1 MGCAHRLLSVSAAT
15 LYRQVTLLT
24 SQPIV
29 YCCCCCCCCLGRI
42 QLLAGVCC
50 EQARSASTR
59 DVQDERLISRW
70 PVWVPLEMD
79 PQSHSSDA
87 KAQPTD
93 FEAKYEMTQKQ
104 LEDSLKDNENLVMK
118 YAYVEKKNID
128 LRALVEEKEG
138 EIKRRDRE
146 LAQLQKQVATL
157 RAEQQPRH
165 RKYADAKHTPPGADE
180 RQTAEQIA
188 ELKAKIMELQAI
200 EIMLKHANIE
210 QTERIRAL
218 QKSNEELRASLEHQ
232 EAERNSCLR
241 TLKEMEDGR
250 QQLNGRIKQMADEH
264 EAQSSR
270 IAELNARLQEAHT
283 AAQES
288 ARMQH
293 TIEQQAHEREQLQQA
308 LDEQRHECETVKQR
322 ELELLTLNKDLSELN
337 CVLQQEIAKQES
349 NMLAVTLEY
358 GKFIKMFYDYDA
370 QIVSLAN
377 SLAIE
382 RQLRAEERLLMAKH
396 IADKARK
403 LTHTEQ
409 CLRQTRHDLEAYR
422 KKYGAI
428 VKEFQR
434 EVKNVQQL
442 VGQ

>member
-1 MGCAHRLLSVSAAT
+1 M
-15 LYRQVTLLT
+15 
-24 SQPIV
+24 
-29 YCCCCCCCCLGRI
+29 
-42 QLLAGVCC
+42 
-50 EQARSASTR
+50 
-59 DVQDERLISRW
+59 
-70 PVWVPLEMD
+70 PLDMES
-79 PQSHSSDA
+79 QSHSNDT
-87 KAQPTD
+87 KAQLTT
-93 FEAKYEMTQKQ
+93 FEAKYEMQ
-104 LEDSLKDNENLVMK
+104 LDDSLKDNENLVMK

-146 LAQLQKQVATL
+146 LALLQKQVATL
-157 RAEQQPRH
+157 KAEQQQARH
-165 RKYADAKHTPPGADE
+165 RKYADPKHTAGFEE
-180 RQTAEQIA
+180 RQATEQLAEQ
-188 ELKAKIMELQAI
+188 KAKIMELQAI

-210 QTERIRAL
+210 QMERIKAL
-218 QKSNEELRASLEHQ
+218 QKSNEELRVSLEKQ
-232 EAERNSCLR
+232 EADHNSCLR

-250 QQLNGRIKQMADEH
+250 QQLNGRIKQMTDEH

-270 IAELNARLQEAHT
+270 IEELSVRLQEAHA

-288 ARMQH
+288 SRLQH
-293 TIEQQAHEREQLQQA
+293 TIEQQAHEREQLQLA
-308 LDEQRHECETVKQR
+308 LDEQGNECETVKQK
-322 ELELLTLNKDLSELN
+322 ELELLTLNKDLTELN

-403 LTHTEQ
+403 LNNTEQ
-409 CLRQTRHDLEAYR
+409 CLRQTLHDLEAYR

-434 EVKNVQQL
+434 EVKNVQQV

>member
-1 MGCAHRLLSVSAAT
+1 ME
-15 LYRQVTLLT
+15 
-24 SQPIV
+24 SQSP
-29 YCCCCCCCCLGRI
+29 
-42 QLLAGVCC
+42 
-50 EQARSASTR
+50 ST
-59 DVQDERLISRW
+59 DT
-70 PVWVPLEMD
+70 
-79 PQSHSSDA
+79 
-87 KAQPTD
+87 KAPSTD

-104 LEDSLKDNENLVMK
+104 LDDCLKDNENLVMK

-138 EIKRRDRE
+138 ELKRRDRE
-146 LAQLQKQVATL
+146 LAQLQKQLATL
-157 RAEQQPRH
+157 KQAAEQPRH
-165 RKYADAKHTPPGADE
+165 SRKTADPKAHTAGVEE
-180 RQTAEQIA
+180 RQATEQIA

-200 EIMLKHANIE
+200 EIMLKHASIE
-210 QTERIRAL
+210 QAERIRAL
-218 QKSNEELRASLEHQ
+218 QKSNEELRVSLEHR
-232 EAERNSCLR
+232 EADHNGCLR
-241 TLKEMEDGR
+241 QLKETEDDR
-250 QQLNGRIKQMADEH
+250 QQLQGRIKQMAGEQ
-264 EAQSSR
+264 EAQSTR
-270 IAELNARLQEAHT
+270 IAELSARLHEAHT

-288 ARMQH
+288 SRLQH
-293 TIEQQAHEREQLQQA
+293 TIEQQAHEREQLQVA
-308 LDEQRHECETVKQR
+308 LDEQRNECETVKQK

-396 IADKARK
+396 IADRARK
-403 LTHTEQ
+403 LKHTEQ
-409 CLRQTRHDLEAYR
+409 CLRHTLHDLEAYR

-434 EVKNVQQL
+434 EVKNVQQ
-442 VGQ
+442 VVAGH